1 MQTLGSE
8 ALDKLFSLGIDTELD
23 IVEEAEQKKEFK
35 IDNDD
40 LAEWALTKIKAEKED
55 MERLVA
61 ICEKK
66 IEEYEEKIRLFK
78 QQYENSSSFL
88 KSHLNQYFQTV
99 PHKKTKTQE
108 TYKLPSGTLK
118 LKFKGPEY
126 VRDDEKLVKWLKDNG
141 HKGLVKVKESA
152 DWAGLKGQV
161 TVKGENVLS
170 PEGEIIDGVTAVARP
185 PEFIVEV

>member
-23 IVEEAEQKKEFK
+23 IVEEEQQKKEFK

-40 LAEWALTKIKAEKED
+40 LAEWALTKIKAERQD

-99 PHKKTKTQE
+99 PHKKTKPHGYGFWQDKKSKSLYW
-108 TYKLPSGTLK
+108 YKVS
-118 LKFKGPEY
+118 
-126 VRDDEKLVKWLKDNG
+126 VW
-141 HKGLVKVKESA
+141 
-152 DWAGLKGQV
+152 
-161 TVKGENVLS
+161 KGEIS
-170 PEGEIIDGVTAVARP
+170 PI
-185 PEFIVEV
+185 FS